1 MEGHQLGLLF
11 SDWLIPLRIN
21 LSLVVVVLTPQ
32 FISVSNW
39 LKNLKQS
46 KFLTSI
52 FLIINFRS
60 FAFTKVSVNPLS
72 LFPLL
77 FYSNVFWSL
86 IFIASMIFSSLNR
99 FSSLF
104 LLLLFHVFLFH
115 FLFSSVIS
123 FWFKAFLL
131 AHHFLV
137 LQFHVPLTI
146 LQYVLCCHLFLT

>member
-11 SDWLIPLRIN
+11 SVWLIPLRIN

-72 LFPLL
+72 LFSLL
-77 FYSNVFWSL
+77 FYSNVFWKFN
-86 IFIASMIFSSLNR
+86 IHCFNDFFFIESFFFVISTSTFSCFFYFIFS
-99 FSSLF
+99 F
-104 LLLLFHVFLFH
+104 
-115 FLFSSVIS
+115 
-123 FWFKAFLL
+123 
-131 AHHFLV
+131 
-137 LQFHVPLTI
+137 LQFFRFVLKLSYWHII
-146 LQYVLCCHLFLT
+146 LLYFSFMFPWPFFNMFYAVIFF